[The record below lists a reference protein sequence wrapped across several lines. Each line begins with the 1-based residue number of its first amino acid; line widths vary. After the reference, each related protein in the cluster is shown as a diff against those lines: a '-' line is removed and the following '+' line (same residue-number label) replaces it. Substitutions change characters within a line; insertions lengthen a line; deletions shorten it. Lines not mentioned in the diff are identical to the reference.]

1 MTLKQLHIFFVDRKS
16 KMLAHKRQRLTLEPL
31 RKCLN
36 L

>member
-1 MTLKQLHIFFVDRKS
+1 MTLKQLWVFFVNHKS
-16 KMLAHKRQRLTLEPL
+16 KMLAHKRQRLTFEPL